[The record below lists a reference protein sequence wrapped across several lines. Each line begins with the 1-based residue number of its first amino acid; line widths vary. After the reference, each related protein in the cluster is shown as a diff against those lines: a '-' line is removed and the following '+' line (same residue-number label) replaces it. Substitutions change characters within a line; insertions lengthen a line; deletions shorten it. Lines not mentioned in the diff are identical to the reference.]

1 MFERFTDGA
10 RRSIVYAQEEA
21 RSHDH
26 DYIGTEHMLLGI
38 VHEPDGA
45 AALTLTSCGVSL
57 DGLRAGIDEIIGRG
71 DRNPS
76 GHIPFTPRV
85 KKVIELSL
93 REALQL
99 GHNHIGTEHILL
111 ALIRER
117 DGIAGQVLIARDLTY
132 VGLRERVTE
141 LVSGTEDAGPAS
153 PESGESGPADLQA
166 RLDSILTRLTR
177 IEERLRADPNGL
189 SQLELDRCAWERA
202 NHVVAASMCIGKRS
216 KSS

>member
-1 MFERFTDGA
+1 MFERFTDRA

-38 VHEPDGA
+38 VHEPAGV

-57 DGLRAGIDEIIGRG
+57 DELRADIDGIIGRG
-71 DRNPS
+71 ERYPS

-132 VGLRERVTE
+132 VGLRERVGE
-141 LVSGTEDAGPAS
+141 LVSGTEDAGSAS
-153 PESGESGPADLQA
+153 SDPADLQA
-166 RLDSILTRLTR
+166 RLDSILARLTR
-177 IEERLRADPNGL
+177 IEERLRSDPN
-189 SQLELDRCAWERA
+189 
-202 NHVVAASMCIGKRS
+202 AAR
-216 KSS
+216 